1 MTSLFVSGTIDGDHL
16 TVTRVHR
23 STSPDG
29 AVLVIQATSPNRR
42 APRAGDRLPL
52 VRTLGG
58 SYVLAPERAKP
69 GATPRGKGLRVY
81 LPAAEASM
89 LAELAR
95 AADSSPA
102 DLVARL
108 VRAACEAYTLS
119 VEGAPAPTEVK

>member
-1 MTSLFVSGTIDGDHL
+1 MFVSGPIENNHL

-69 GATPRGKGLRVY
+69 GATPRGKGMRVY
-81 LPAAEASM
+81 LPAAEAAM
-89 LAELAR
+89 LAALAR

-102 DLVARL
+102 DVVIRL
-108 VRAACEAYTLS
+108 VRAASKT
-119 VEGAPAPTEVK
+119 